1 MKLRYSISILFFF
14 ICLAHLKPQSCQ
26 EGTDISFELLFNGQN
41 SMNEEGDP
49 ANIKVSLCNP
59 SAAGYTAHTVA
70 WANIDLD
77 PRPLSYCSEF
87 ALQFGPSGTYALVF
101 TPGLGED
108 NFEPCQNNYTDEVDL
123 ILEDLTFQIG
133 NTGCIDF
140 EFYETFDDYNGKDGD
155 WVDGSLTITT
165 CNMIVLPVEWLSFN
179 AENKGTSNLLTWQT
193 ATETNTE
200 KFQVQKQDLK
210 TGRWEILSEIP
221 AIGNSQI
228 IQTYRWIDETPG
240 FESVYRIASVDLDGS
255 IDYSPIRVLN
265 RNLPD
270 LIIKKQNPFSDY
282 IHLEILNDRPEEILN
297 ISLHEIANGKLIYQ
311 SQFSANQKII
321 KLDIPSSYLAN
332 GVYALNIWNKFE
344 NHTDKLIKAN

>member
-1 MKLRYSISILFFF
+1 MNFTKLLMIMLMPEM
-14 ICLAHLKPQSCQ
+14 HL
-26 EGTDISFELLFNGQN
+26 G
-41 SMNEEGDP
+41 
-49 ANIKVSLCNP
+49 
-59 SAAGYTAHTVA
+59 
-70 WANIDLD
+70 
-77 PRPLSYCSEF
+77 
-87 ALQFGPSGTYALVF
+87 
-101 TPGLGED
+101 
-108 NFEPCQNNYTDEVDL
+108 
-123 ILEDLTFQIG
+123 IG
-133 NTGCIDF
+133 
-140 EFYETFDDYNGKDGD
+140 
-155 WVDGSLTITT
+155 GSLTVTA
-165 CNMIVLPVEWLSFN
+165 CNMSVLPVDWLSFT
-179 AENKGTSNLLTWQT
+179 AEENEIQIFLTFWQT

-200 KFQVQKQDLK
+200 KFVQKQDLK

-255 IDYSPIRVLN
+255 MITSPIRVLN
-265 RNLPD
+265 RNLPG
-270 LIIKKQNPFSDY
+270 LIIKMQNPFSDY

-297 ISLHEIANGKLIYQ
+297 ISLHEMANGKLIYQ